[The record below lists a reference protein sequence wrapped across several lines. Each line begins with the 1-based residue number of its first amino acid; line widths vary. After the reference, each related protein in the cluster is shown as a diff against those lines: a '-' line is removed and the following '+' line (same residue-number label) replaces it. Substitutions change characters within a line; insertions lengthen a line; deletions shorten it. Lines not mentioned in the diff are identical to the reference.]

1 METKHCNKCG
11 RDLPLEAFGRD
22 KSRHDGLQRS
32 CKECLRAYTN
42 AFRAKKRNGPEKTKG
57 NVLYLADV
65 ADLLFAT
72 PSIIM
77 HKFRAGEF
85 PFDGVDNSG
94 RLYWEH
100 ETIRKFILK
109 RIEERKS
116 A

>member
-1 METKHCNKCG
+1 MKRCPRCE
-11 RDLPLEAFGRD
+11 RDLPIEAFGRD
-22 KSRHDGLQRS
+22 KYPHDGHNKY
-32 CKECLRAYTN
+32 CKECINAYN
-42 AFRAKKRNGPEKTKG
+42 IAYRAKKQNVCKTPNG
-57 NVLYLADV
+57 NILHLAEV
-65 ADLLFAT
+65 ANLLFSS
-72 PSIIM
+72 PDIIM